1 MSVGFHL
8 DFSAVGQAP
17 VFVIV
22 LTGLALVSKLVGSG
36 VPAYWAGFSK
46 RDSLVVGIGMSG
58 RGAVE
63 LVIAGVA
70 LEAGLFLQPD
80 PPGAIVGSL
89 FSAIVIMAIVTTVA
103 TPIALRFLW
112 R

>member
-1 MSVGFHL
+1 M
-8 DFSAVGQAP
+8 
-17 VFVIV
+17 FVIV
-22 LTGLALVSKLVGSG
+22 LTLLALASKMIGSG
-36 VPAYWAGFSK
+36 FPAYWAGFS
-46 RDSLVVGIGMSG
+46 RRESVLVGVGMSG

-80 PPGAIVGSL
+80 PPGVIVQSL

-103 TPIALRFLW
+103 TPIVLRILW
-112 R
+112 KPS